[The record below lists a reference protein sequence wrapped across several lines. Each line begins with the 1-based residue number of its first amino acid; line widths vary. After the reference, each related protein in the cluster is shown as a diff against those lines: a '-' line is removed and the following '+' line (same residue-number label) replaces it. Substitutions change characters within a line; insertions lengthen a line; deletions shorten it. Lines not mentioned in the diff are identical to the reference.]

1 MHLQSLLAILVTFFC
16 SIQLHSSC
24 TFEFFVAETEANKI
38 TEIVTTVAHSRMF
51 SLWGKESHLKQLG
64 AEVDKKVDFLNFWA
78 FILSSPRLVS
88 DMKIIQGS
96 SLKYNSFISGGR
108 EAILASYNKDKECF
122 LNTSSGFATYLK
134 VDPEKT
140 KALLKEGLDNFQN
153 NKLALKPFFNYLI
166 GEKSKSN

>member
-1 MHLQSLLAILVTFFC
+1 VFF
-16 SIQLHSSC
+16 SIVSLHSSC
-24 TFEFFVAETEANKI
+24 NFEFFVAETEGNKI

-51 SLWGKESHLKQLG
+51 SLWGKESHLRKLG
-64 AEVDKKVDFLNFWA
+64 DEVDKKVDFLNFWA
-78 FILSSPRLVS
+78 FILSSPRLTS

-108 EAILASYNKDKECF
+108 KAILASYKKDKECF
-122 LNTSSGFATYLK
+122 LNGAIGFATFLK

-140 KALLKEGLDNFQN
+140 KALLKEGLDNFEN

-166 GEKSKSN
+166 SEKTSSPST